1 MIDLFVVFT
10 KGGIVKWQ
18 NSPQNPPTHIVNDLI
33 ADVFIEESHSS
44 LDATYTK
51 DIYTARWDVANDQG
65 LVFVCIYK
73 TLLHLPWV
81 GQLVSQARRVFAQ
94 TNSSE
99 FEAWF
104 AKELAAKEAEA
115 AKLDRKE
122 KPKAVFAAEN
132 VSTDNIST
140 VSTAVEL
147 ATDSAPSGAS
157 TPAKT
162 RRRGKK
168 GKKEDIVDKKKK
180 GVMRKWGEDGSAMD
194 VGSDDDADLDFSSG
208 PSGAVAY
215 VEDVD
220 MTSYGGANRQGDFV
234 LKQLGDDEP
243 PIPTKSRFGFLK
255 NIMGGKTITQE
266 DMDKVTAKV
275 EEQLMQK
282 NVAKEVATY
291 LCNQVARSLVG
302 CTTNSWTTVEQTVQT
317 AMADALRKILTPSA
331 SLDLLHE
338 VQRHKKTGGGRP
350 YVISVVGVNGV
361 GKSTNLSKIGFWLLQ
376 NKMRLLVAACDTFRS
391 GAVEQLGVHVNR
403 LNELAG
409 RQGTGEVELFAQ
421 GYGKDP
427 AHTAEKAVEYGQKNG
442 FDVVLIDTAG
452 RRHSDKRLM
461 GDLEKFAKRARPDK
475 IIMVG
480 EALVGTDSV
489 MQARNF
495 NDAFGKDR
503 NLDFFLISK
512 CDTVGDMIGSIVNMT
527 YATNIP
533 VLFVGTGQHYTDL
546 RTLSV
551 DWAVRLLTQ

>member
-1 MIDLFVVFT
+1 MIDHFVAFT
-10 KGGIVKWQ
+10 KGGIVEWQ
-18 NSPQNPPTHIVNDLI
+18 YSPPTASNVTHIINDLI
-33 ADVFIEESHSS
+33 SDVFIEESYPVQDS
-44 LDATYTK
+44 TYSK
-51 DIYTARWDVANDQG
+51 DIYTARWSVANDQG

-81 GQLVSQARRVFAQ
+81 GQLVIQAQRLYPQ
-94 TNSSE
+94 LSE
-99 FEAWF
+99 NEFGAWF
-104 AKELAAKEAEA
+104 ATKLASLEAETVKPEPVA
-115 AKLDRKE
+115 VAKAPVVE
-122 KPKAVFAAEN
+122 KIESAVAI
-132 VSTDNIST
+132 VD
-140 VSTAVEL
+140 
-147 ATDSAPSGAS
+147 TDSAASGAS
-157 TPAKT
+157 TPIGGKT

-168 GKKEDIVDKKKK
+168 GKKEDPAVEKKKR
-180 GVMRKWGEDGSAMD
+180 GVMRKWGDDGQALD

-208 PSGAVAY
+208 PSGVAAV

-220 MTSYGGANRQGDFV
+220 MTNYGGANKQGDFV
-234 LKQLGDDEP
+234 LKQLGEDEP
-243 PIPTKSRFGFLK
+243 AIPTKSRFGFLK

-275 EEQLMQK
+275 EEQLMKK
-282 NVAKEVATY
+282 NVAKEVAVY
-291 LCNQVARSLVG
+291 LCDQVSRSLVG
-302 CTTNSWTTVEQTVQT
+302 CTTNSWTTVEQTVQQ

-338 VQRHKKTGGGRP
+338 VQRHKKLGGGRP

-427 AHTAEKAVEYGQKNG
+427 AHTAEKAVEYGEKNG

-461 GDLEKFAKRARPDK
+461 GDLEKFAKRARPNK

-489 MQARNF
+489 QQARNF

>member
-1 MIDLFVVFT
+1 MIDHFVAFT
-10 KGGIVKWQ
+10 KGGIVEWQ
-18 NSPQNPPTHIVNDLI
+18 YSPPTASNVTHIVNDLI
-33 ADVFIEESHSS
+33 SDVFIEESYPVQDS
-44 LDATYTK
+44 TYSK
-51 DIYTARWDVANDQG
+51 DIYTARWSVANDQG

-81 GQLVSQARRVFAQ
+81 GQLVIQAQRLYPQ
-94 TNSSE
+94 LSENE

-104 AKELAAKEAEA
+104 ATKLASLEAETVKPEPVA
-115 AKLDRKE
+115 VAKAPMVE
-122 KPKAVFAAEN
+122 KIESAVAI
-132 VSTDNIST
+132 VD
-140 VSTAVEL
+140 
-147 ATDSAPSGAS
+147 TDSAASGAS
-157 TPAKT
+157 TPVGGKT

-168 GKKEDIVDKKKK
+168 GKKEDPAVEKKKR
-180 GVMRKWGEDGSAMD
+180 GVMRKWGDDGQALD

-208 PSGAVAY
+208 PSGAAAV

-220 MTSYGGANRQGDFV
+220 MTNYGGANKQGDFV
-234 LKQLGDDEP
+234 LKQLGEDEP
-243 PIPTKSRFGFLK
+243 AIPTKSRFGFLK

-275 EEQLMQK
+275 EEQLMKK
-282 NVAKEVATY
+282 NVAKEVAVY
-291 LCNQVARSLVG
+291 LCDQVSRSLVG
-302 CTTNSWTTVEQTVQT
+302 CTTNSWTTVEQTVQQ

-338 VQRHKKTGGGRP
+338 VQRHKKLGGGRP

-427 AHTAEKAVEYGQKNG
+427 AHTAEKAVEYGEKNG

-461 GDLEKFAKRARPDK
+461 GDLEKFAKRARPNK

-489 MQARNF
+489 QQARNF

>member
-1 MIDLFVVFT
+1 MIDHFVAFT

-18 NSPQNPPTHIVNDLI
+18 YSPPSASNVTHIVNDLI
-33 ADVFIEESHSS
+33 SDVFIEESYPVQDS
-44 LDATYTK
+44 TYTK
-51 DIYTARWDVANDQG
+51 DIYTARWAVANEQG

-81 GQLVSQARRVFAQ
+81 GQLVTQARQLFPQ
-94 TNSSE
+94 LDDNE
-99 FEAWF
+99 YEAWF
-104 AKELAAKEAEA
+104 ATKLASLEAETVKPEPV
-115 AKLDRKE
+115 AKAKVPVIE
-122 KPKAVFAAEN
+122 KIESSV
-132 VSTDNIST
+132 T
-140 VSTAVEL
+140 VVD
-147 ATDSAPSGAS
+147 TDSAASGAS
-157 TPAKT
+157 TPIGGGKT

-168 GKKEDIVDKKKK
+168 GKKDDSTAEKKKK
-180 GVMRKWGEDGSAMD
+180 GVMRKWGEDGQALD

-208 PSGAVAY
+208 PSGATAV

-220 MTSYGGANRQGDFV
+220 MTNYGGANKQGDFV

-243 PIPTKSRFGFLK
+243 PIPSKSRFGFLK

-275 EEQLMQK
+275 EEQLMKK
-282 NVAKEVATY
+282 NVAKEVAVH
-291 LCNQVARSLVG
+291 LCDQVSRSLVG
-302 CTTNSWTTVEQTVQT
+302 CTTNSWTTVEQTVQQ

-338 VQRHKKTGGGRP
+338 VQRHKKLGGGRP

-403 LNELAG
+403 LSELAG

-427 AHTAEKAVEYGQKNG
+427 AHTAEKAVEYGEKHG

-461 GDLEKFAKRARPDK
+461 GDLEKFAKRARPNK

-489 MQARNF
+489 QQARNF